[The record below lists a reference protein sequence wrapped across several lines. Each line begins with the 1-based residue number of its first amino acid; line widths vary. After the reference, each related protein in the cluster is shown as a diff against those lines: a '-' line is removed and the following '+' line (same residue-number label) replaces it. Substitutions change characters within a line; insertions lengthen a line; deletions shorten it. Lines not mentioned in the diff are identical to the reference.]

1 MPVINSD
8 AKVDIRETC
17 PIEAASNTIGG
28 KWKSLIL
35 YRLLEGPIRFNVLS
49 RSIPCITRRMLTLQL
64 KELESDGLVH
74 REVYH
79 QVPPKVE
86 YSLTDLGRS
95 LEENLK
101 LLKQWGQHYLQQRS
115 QSGKNSI

>member
-1 MPVINSD
+1 MTNKQEAS
-8 AKVDIRETC
+8 RRTC
-17 PIEAASNTIGG
+17 PIELVSDLIGG

-35 YRLLEGPIRFNVLS
+35 YRLLNGSIRFNQLQ

-64 KELESDGLVH
+64 RELEKDGLVH

-86 YSLTDLGRS
+86 YSLTALGES
-95 LEENLK
+95 LRKNLVM
-101 LLKQWGQHYLQQRS
+101 LKEWGEYYLS
-115 QSGKNSI
+115 KY

>member
-1 MPVINSD
+1 MVQT
-8 AKVDIRETC
+8 KQDIREIC
-17 PIEAASNTIGG
+17 PVELAVSLIGG

-35 YRLLEGPIRFNVLS
+35 YRLLNGMLRFNQLQ

-64 KELESDGLVH
+64 RELEKDGLVH

-86 YSLTDLGRS
+86 YSLTPLGETLRK
-95 LEENLK
+95 NLM
-101 LLKQWGQHYLQQRS
+101 LLKEWGKHYIACN
-115 QSGKNSI
+115 GKIK